1 MGLQIG
7 LSHVRQ
13 GWYNRGRIHRQRSRF
28 MISTAVSV
36 AIIIAIVGW
45 LATIFAISRSSLS
58 RTWKRNLL
66 IPSWIP
72 WLALA
77 LGAPILSGLIPL
89 NDAFSIG
96 GAMTTGMLVSI
107 VVGRRQSSR

>member
-1 MGLQIG
+1 
-7 LSHVRQ
+7 
-13 GWYNRGRIHRQRSRF
+13 
-28 MISTAVSV
+28 MIPTAVSG

-45 LATIFAISRSSLS
+45 FATIFAISRSPLDGK
-58 RTWKRNLL
+58 WKRILL

-77 LGAPILSGLIPL
+77 LGAPILSGMIPL

-107 VVGRRQSSR
+107 VVGRRQSPR

>member
-1 MGLQIG
+1 M
-7 LSHVRQ
+7 V
-13 GWYNRGRIHRQRSRF
+13 
-28 MISTAVSV
+28 STAVSG

-45 LATIFAISRSSLS
+45 LATVFAISRSSLS
-58 RTWKRNLL
+58 STWKRKLL
-66 IPSWIP
+66 VPSWIP

-89 NDAFSIG
+89 SEAISVG

-107 VVGRRQSSR
+107 VVGRRQSPRR

>member
-1 MGLQIG
+1 
-7 LSHVRQ
+7 
-13 GWYNRGRIHRQRSRF
+13 
-28 MISTAVSV
+28 MISTAVSI
-36 AIIIAIVGW
+36 AIIVAIVGW

-58 RTWKRNLL
+58 HTWKRNLM

-77 LGAPILSGLIPL
+77 LGAPILSGMIPL
-89 NDAFSIG
+89 NDAFGIG

-107 VVGRRQSSR
+107 VVGRRQSSQR

>member
-1 MGLQIG
+1 MRLQIG
-7 LSHVRQ
+7 LSYLRR
-13 GWYNRGRIHRQRSRF
+13 GWYNSGEYITKGVYF
-28 MISTAVSV
+28 MVSTAVSV
-36 AIIIAIVGW
+36 AIIIAIIGW

-58 RTWKRNLL
+58 RAWKRNLL
-66 IPSWIP
+66 IPYWIP

-89 NDAFSIG
+89 NDAFGIG

-107 VVGRRQSSR
+107 VFGRRQSSR

>member
-1 MGLQIG
+1 
-7 LSHVRQ
+7 
-13 GWYNRGRIHRQRSRF
+13 

-36 AIIIAIVGW
+36 AIIIAIIGW

-89 NDAFSIG
+89 NDAMSIG

-107 VVGRRQSSR
+107 VVGRRPSSRQ